1 MHMSIECIVLRMLG
15 SEHVVQLMHSYYA
28 TVPSFHCNIFVGIW
42 GEKDI
47 VLNIGVVHWWVVMY
61 YASTLVIRVSNKNE

>member
-1 MHMSIECIVLRMLG
+1 MLG
-15 SEHVVQLMHSYYA
+15 SEPVVQLMHSYYA
-28 TVPSFHCNIFVGIW
+28 TAILSLSYILVGIW

-61 YASTLVIRVSNKNE
+61 YASTLLIRVE